1 LETRFTVA
9 RKSTYEDAAVEAE
22 KRLKGEAF
30 KNGNW
35 DRIEVAY
42 KPQVRHTDLK
52 GTFVIDF
59 VRDGVAGAPGVP
71 TYEAA

>member
-1 LETRFTVA
+1 VIRLETRFTVA

-22 KRLKGEAF
+22 KRLKG
-30 KNGNW
+30 
-35 DRIEVAY
+35 
-42 KPQVRHTDLK
+42 
-52 GTFVIDF
+52 TFVIDF